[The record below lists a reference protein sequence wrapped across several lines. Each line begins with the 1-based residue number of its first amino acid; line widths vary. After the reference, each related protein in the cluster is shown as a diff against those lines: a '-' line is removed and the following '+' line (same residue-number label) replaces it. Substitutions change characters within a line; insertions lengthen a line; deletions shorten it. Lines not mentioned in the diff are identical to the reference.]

1 MKHEKPINTAASNR
15 LLSIVKTIS
24 GADPCSKARYTENLN
39 ARMVVYKILRDYEF
53 WTFASMGSLF
63 GLDHATA
70 RHGYRN
76 FENFRSQD
84 EQLENLFQKVFEIYS
99 SEKAVIDELDLNNLQ
114 IEVTEKDVKIEQLN
128 FEVFRLNKE
137 IDKLKNEKREYAD
150 ILNILRMKVPNNKKE
165 IAARKINTVLNS
177 I

>member
-1 MKHEKPINTAASNR
+1 
-15 LLSIVKTIS
+15 
-24 GADPCSKARYTENLN
+24 
-39 ARMVVYKILRDYEF
+39 
-53 WTFASMGSLF
+53 MGSLF

-76 FENFRSQD
+76 FETFRSQD

-137 IDKLKNEKREYAD
+137 IEKLKNEKREYAD